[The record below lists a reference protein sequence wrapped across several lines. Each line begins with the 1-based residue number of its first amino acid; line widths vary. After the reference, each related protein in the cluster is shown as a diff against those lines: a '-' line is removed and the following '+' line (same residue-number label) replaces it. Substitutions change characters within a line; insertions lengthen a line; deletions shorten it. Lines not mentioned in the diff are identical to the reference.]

1 MKALLFVFASVL
13 MSTVNS
19 APAFSQTTYLLI
31 KSEVK
36 AKHLGVGVS
45 IHSVPMTSLEQCE
58 EAGAVII
65 ASSRFDTSNAT
76 RDGFEC
82 IEGK

>member
-1 MKALLFVFASVL
+1 MKVLLFFFVSALLSA
-13 MSTVNS
+13 VNS
-19 APAFSQTTYLLI
+19 IPACSQTTYLLI

-45 IHSVPMTSLEQCE
+45 IHSVPMTSPEQCE
-58 EAGAVII
+58 EAGAVIF
-65 ASSRFDTSNAT
+65 ASSRFDTRNAT